1 MKVELEAI
9 QAFSKTATD
18 FKGMAKIACGVTA
31 KPLSICIDPRLPT
44 SWTQLYLFAFKSR
57 LTLGVPDVLCAVPP
71 PLHLSLIPGVQ
82 EAAIPCVCVDSE
94 VADLLA
100 S

>member
-31 KPLSICIDPRLPT
+31 KPL
-44 SWTQLYLFAFKSR
+44 
-57 LTLGVPDVLCAVPP
+57 
-71 PLHLSLIPGVQ
+71 
-82 EAAIPCVCVDSE
+82 
-94 VADLLA
+94 
-100 S
+100 